1 MKKKHKKYIE
11 YLNLKINEYQSRYRF
26 WRVIAAISIFLNSF
40 LIGFWIGKAIFQ

>member
-26 WRVIAAISIFLNSF
+26 WRVISVVLIVLNGF
-40 LIGFWIGKAIFQ
+40 LIGFWIGKTIFQ